1 MSLHA
6 LLDIVGLAICSVYG
20 TIPLFWLIFHPF
32 VERWRRFGRRAYF
45 AILPAWGILIAGAFA
60 LCWTIRHLHLYESK
74 VPWVLG
80 ILFIFS
86 GFSIYRSASQGFN
99 RAKVSGLAEL
109 EPGQHEQKLVIT
121 GIRAQVR
128 HPIYLGHL
136 CEVFGWTVGTGS
148 IAMCA
153 LLVFAALTGAL
164 MLRKE
169 DAELEARFGDLYRDY
184 RSKVPALLPK
194 FPV

>member
-1 MSLHA
+1 MKLPA
-6 LLDIVGLAICSVYG
+6 LLDIVGLAVCSVYC

-32 VERWRRFGRRAYF
+32 VERWRRFGRRAYL
-45 AILPAWGILIAGAFA
+45 AIMPAWGILIAGAFL
-60 LCWTIRHLHLYESK
+60 LCWPARHLHLYESK
-74 VPWVLG
+74 LPWVLG
-80 ILFIFS
+80 ALFILS
-86 GFSIYRSASQGFN
+86 GFSIYRSGSQGFS

-109 EPGQHEQKLVIT
+109 EPGQHEQKLVVT

-136 CEVFGWTVGTGS
+136 CEVFGWTLGTGS
-148 IAMCA
+148 IALCA
-153 LLVFAALTGAL
+153 LLVFAVVTGIL
-164 MLRKE
+164 MIRRE

-184 RSKVPALLPK
+184 RSRVPALLPK